1 LHSFVH
7 DVFNCRLYFEPT
19 QCSCRPALRLESCE
33 PDMARFWPQMFII
46 CAAACLQQSS
56 AKLRGTAPVELAPD
70 INVTAAAIGAQ
81 KLLPSLEAS
90 VRRVLAH
97 LRRHEQGDAT
107 DGPSKARQA
116 VEEQLENALKTDGAA
131 AEVQGKAVVLRAL
144 ALHNALGA
152 AQDIVQADVQHIE
165 KEQQTLSSEI
175 TLQQVQLLYKQLKQR
190 RMLPMQSQLA
200 VLGRKDFVN
209 CSYAQQL
216 LNRHA
221 EDTPLYAQ
229 FQALLPKDMVQQLP
243 RSNAATKKVDHLAA
257 AGSDGTVHIVT
268 SKLKNMVKSMAQQL
282 TTSKEQLEAA
292 ANQSGTTEQE
302 KQLVHHILDEL
313 NAALAKVHETNDL
326 KVQLDTMYGVEAKL
340 AQWMSHPA

>member
-1 LHSFVH
+1 
-7 DVFNCRLYFEPT
+7 
-19 QCSCRPALRLESCE
+19 
-33 PDMARFWPQMFII
+33 MARFWPQMFII

-81 KLLPSLEAS
+81 KLLPSLEAN

-97 LRRHEQGDAT
+97 LRHEQGDAT

-131 AEVQGKAVVLRAL
+131 AEVQGKTVVLRAL

-152 AQDIVQADVQHIE
+152 AQHILQADVQHIE

-243 RSNAATKKVDHLAA
+243 LNAATKKVDHLAA
-257 AGSDGTVHIVT
+257 AGSDGTA
-268 SKLKNMVKSMAQQL
+268 S
-282 TTSKEQLEAA
+282 
-292 ANQSGTTEQE
+292 
-302 KQLVHHILDEL
+302 
-313 NAALAKVHETNDL
+313 
-326 KVQLDTMYGVEAKL
+326 
-340 AQWMSHPA
+340 